1 MEKLEDMKNV
11 PVNIVAEILGVAPQF
26 IRLGLQEQRLP
37 YGTAVQTS
45 SQWTYHVSY
54 ELLKKYI
61 GEKRIKAYEKIKS

>member
-1 MEKLEDMKNV
+1 MEKLEDLKNV

-61 GEKRIKAYEKIKS
+61 GEERIKAYEKIKS